1 MAQPLQ
7 NITVAAPGFLGLNT
21 QDSPIGLNPSFA
33 SIANNCVIDQYGRIG
48 ARKGYVNV
56 STNGATVLG
65 SEEIEAIHEFVDRDG
80 SITVFS
86 AGNNKIFTGTT
97 LLSEVTLP
105 AGYTITANN
114 WKIITFNNNALFFQ
128 RGHEPLKSNAG
139 STTLEVLA
147 DSAHIGPSANE
158 VLGAFGRLWAA
169 DITDNKYTI
178 YYSKTLDVDNWH
190 SGGAGSL
197 DLTSVW
203 PTGFDEIVGLAAY
216 NSFLVIF
223 GKRSILVYEGASMI
237 NVAAP
242 VFKLHD
248 TVEGVGCIS
257 RDSIQQTG
265 NDIIFLSETG
275 IRSFGRTIQEKSMP
289 LRDISKNVRN
299 DLTGYV
305 SSELASS
312 TGSIDSVYSADE
324 AFYLLALK
332 ETGITYCVDMRGPLD
347 ESGAHR
353 ITTWS
358 ANTPTALTRLADGSV
373 YMGKNQEI
381 VNYSGYLDNGNVY
394 SLDYFSNPM
403 DFQSPANLKFLKKF
417 NLTIIGSTTTPVTL
431 NWGYD
436 YTTSFRKQALVISE
450 DQETTPAE
458 FTVSEYNTDAEYS
471 SGISITTPK
480 LNTTGSGSVVT
491 IGIEADITS
500 EPFSI
505 QKIDI
510 HALLG
515 RLI

>member
-1 MAQPLQ
+1 
-7 NITVAAPGFLGLNT
+7 
-21 QDSPIGLNPSFA
+21 
-33 SIANNCVIDQYGRIG
+33 
-48 ARKGYVNV
+48 
-56 STNGATVLG
+56 
-65 SEEIEAIHEFVDRDG
+65 
-80 SITVFS
+80 
-86 AGNNKIFTGTT
+86 
-97 LLSEVTLP
+97 
-105 AGYTITANN
+105 
-114 WKIITFNNNALFFQ
+114 
-128 RGHEPLKSNAG
+128 
-139 STTLEVLA
+139 
-147 DSAHIGPSANE
+147 
-158 VLGAFGRLWAA
+158 
-169 DITDNKYTI
+169 
-178 YYSKTLDVDNWH
+178 
-190 SGGAGSL
+190 
-197 DLTSVW
+197 
-203 PTGFDEIVGLAAY
+203 
-216 NSFLVIF
+216 
-223 GKRSILVYEGASMI
+223 
-237 NVAAP
+237 
-242 VFKLHD
+242 
-248 TVEGVGCIS
+248 
-257 RDSIQQTG
+257 
-265 NDIIFLSETG
+265 
-275 IRSFGRTIQEKSMP
+275 MP

-381 VNYSGYLDNGNVY
+381 VNYSGYLDNGSVY

-417 NLTIIGSTTTPVTL
+417 NVTIIGSTTTPVTL

-436 YTTSFRKQALVISE
+436 YTTSFRKQALVVSA
-450 DQETTPAE
+450 DQETIPAE